1 MAEAGC
7 GYHDEA
13 ELMIK
18 YPVRL
23 EPDTN
28 ETVLVSFPDI
38 PEAHTFGEDDEEAL
52 VRAVDALESAL
63 MMYIEERKDI
73 PRPSR
78 ISKRGRCVV
87 LPALTEAKVSL
98 YQAMRQA
105 GVRKAE
111 LARRL
116 RWHMPRVDRLLD
128 LRHDRLMIRSFV
140 SERSCAR
147 SLTGRKKKHQ
157 GSPSLSKKLGMD
169 S

>member
-1 MAEAGC
+1 
-7 GYHDEA
+7 
-13 ELMIK
+13 MIK

-52 VRAVDALESAL
+52 VRAVDALKSAL

-78 ISKRGRCVV
+78 ISRRGKWVV

-116 RWHMPRVDRLLD
+116 RWHMPQVDRLLD
-128 LRHDRLMIRSFV
+128 LRHASRLDQLEAAFAALDKR
-140 SERSCAR
+140 
-147 SLTGRKKKHQ
+147 
-157 GSPSLSKKLGMD
+157 LSIEVVNAA
-169 S
+169 

>member
-1 MAEAGC
+1 
-7 GYHDEA
+7 
-13 ELMIK
+13 MIK
-18 YPVRL
+18 YHVRL

-78 ISKRGRCVV
+78 ISSKSKWVV

-116 RWHMPRVDRLLD
+116 HCHMPQVDRLLD
-128 LRHDRLMIRSFV
+128 LRHASRLDQLEAAFS
-140 SERSCAR
+140 A
-147 SLTGRKKKHQ
+147 LD
-157 GSPSLSKKLGMD
+157 KKLTIEVVNAA
-169 S
+169 